1 MGMIFHSLGDSRT
14 SSTQLD
20 LMKQNALLKKN
31 LSDMQAMLTGMANID
46 ADDEEEAAAE
56 NDKEATNKK

>member
-1 MGMIFHSLGDSRT
+1 MGMIFHSLGDSRA

-46 ADDEEEAAAE
+46 ANDEKDATE

>member
-46 ADDEEEAAAE
+46 ADDEEAAAE

>member
-46 ADDEEEAAAE
+46 ANDEEDATEE
-56 NDKEATNKK
+56 EKEATNKK

>member
-46 ADDEEEAAAE
+46 ANDEEDATE

>member
-46 ADDEEEAAAE
+46 ADDKETATEEE
-56 NDKEATNKK
+56 KEATNKK

>member
-46 ADDEEEAAAE
+46 VDDEEAATE
-56 NDKEATNKK
+56 EEKEATNKK

>member
-46 ADDEEEAAAE
+46 ADDEEAAME
-56 NDKEATNKK
+56 EEKEATNKK

>member
-46 ADDEEEAAAE
+46 ANDEEDTTE

>member
-31 LSDMQAMLTGMANID
+31 LSDMQAMLTGMANAD
-46 ADDEEEAAAE
+46 ADDEEVTTEE
-56 NDKEATNKK
+56 EKEATNKK

>member
-46 ADDEEEAAAE
+46 ANDEKDATE

>member
-20 LMKQNALLKKN
+20 LIKQNALLKKN
-31 LSDMQAMLTGMANID
+31 LSDMQAMLTGMANAD
-46 ADDEEEAAAE
+46 ADDEGAVAEEEKGAA
-56 NDKEATNKK
+56 DKK

>member
-46 ADDEEEAAAE
+46 ADEEEDATE

>member
-46 ADDEEEAAAE
+46 ADDEEAATE
-56 NDKEATNKK
+56 EEKEATNKK

>member
-46 ADDEEEAAAE
+46 TDNEEAATE
-56 NDKEATNKK
+56 EEKEATNKK

>member
-20 LMKQNALLKKN
+20 LIKQNALLKKN

-46 ADDEEEAAAE
+46 ANDEEDATG